1 MILVAIGGTG
11 WPVKFYQGFQ
21 EFFFCI
27 CFHFI
32 SIFRWFLLLQSRGT
46 AGWPVKVSEM
56 PPLAPGAGR
65 KANEDEDKGAQPQ
78 LFNIANILRDKVA
91 DSKSNPTILLLLIKM
106 VACSRLL
113 PGVADSRLLQGV
125 ADSRML
131 LSRLMCR
138 FHL

>member
-32 SIFRWFLLLQSRGT
+32 SIFRWFLLLQSGGT

-78 LFNIANILRDKVA
+78 LFNIANRGLTLMTKSGQLQTVGDCSINLIGTARSAHHKR
-91 DSKSNPTILLLLIKM
+91 SKKKI
-106 VACSRLL
+106 
-113 PGVADSRLLQGV
+113 
-125 ADSRML
+125 
-131 LSRLMCR
+131 
-138 FHL
+138 

>member
-1 MILVAIGGTG
+1 M
-11 WPVKFYQGFQ
+11 
-21 EFFFCI
+21 
-27 CFHFI
+27 
-32 SIFRWFLLLQSRGT
+32 QSRGT

-131 LSRLMCR
+131 LSRLKCR